1 MTRARILLAD
11 DHKVMREYVVR
22 LLKKDFEIVGA
33 FADGQAIVEAA
44 AGLEPDICL
53 LDISMPILSGIEVAR
68 RLNLTA
74 ASAKVIFLSIHED
87 PDFVQ
92 AALATGA
99 RGYVIKRCM
108 GSDLTNAVKEVLA
121 GRTFVSSSLRFG
133 GKDCENG
140 TKTGLAD
147 NN

>member
-44 AGLEPDICL
+44 LGLEPDICL
-53 LDISMPILSGIEVAR
+53 LDIAMPVLSGIEVAR
-68 RLNLTA
+68 RLNRNGT
-74 ASAKVIFLSIHED
+74 SAKVIFLSIHED

-99 RGYVIKRCM
+99 KGYVFKRCM
-108 GSDLTNAVKEVLA
+108 AADLTMAVREVLA
-121 GRTFVSSSLRFG
+121 GGTFISSSTRPAG
-133 GKDCENG
+133 NVPI
-140 TKTGLAD
+140 
-147 NN
+147 

>member
-44 AGLEPDICL
+44 VGLKPDICL

-68 RLNLTA
+68 RLNLNGT
-74 ASAKVIFLSIHED
+74 SAKVIFLSIHED

-99 RGYVIKRCM
+99 KGYVFKRCM
-108 GSDLTNAVKEVLA
+108 ASDLTNAVKAVLA
-121 GRTFVSSSLRFG
+121 GGTFVSSSPRPAG
-133 GKDCENG
+133 NVP
-140 TKTGLAD
+140 A
-147 NN
+147 

>member
-1 MTRARILLAD
+1 MNRARILLAD

-33 FADGQAIVEAA
+33 FADGQAIIEAA
-44 AGLEPDICL
+44 VGLEPDICL

-68 RLNLTA
+68 RLNVART
-74 ASAKVIFLSIHED
+74 SAKVIFLTIHED

-99 RGYVIKRCM
+99 KGYVFKRCM
-108 GSDLTNAVKEVLA
+108 ASDLNTAVKEVLA
-121 GRTFVSSSLRFG
+121 GGTFVSSSPSPDG
-133 GKDCENG
+133 NG
-140 TKTGLAD
+140 PVQDAG
-147 NN
+147 